1 MEETPDIYQALL
13 DGNPDGAMPIWLVW
27 RGPLIVWGLKF
38 LQDRDLVEDAVVDTY
53 TALRE
58 RVEPFNDKEHIEAW
72 LHDTMRNK
80 CWTSQRKQLQLVPL
94 FDETEYSSDLA
105 ASQSIDIKDSV
116 IMSRQI
122 ILLIM
127 KRLKKMPPK
136 RRQDCY
142 AHVFQGKTIPQIAE
156 ERGVSRPSVAKN
168 VAIGLKV
175 IRKYLID
182 MGLNF

>member
-1 MEETPDIYQALL
+1 MEETPDIYKALL

-38 LQDRDLVEDAVVDTY
+38 LKDRDLVEDAVVDTY

-58 RVEPFNDKEHIEAW
+58 RIEPFNDKEHIEAW
-72 LHDTMRNK
+72 LHDTVRNK
-80 CWTSQRKQLQLVPL
+80 CWTALRKQPQLVPL
-94 FDETEYSSDLA
+94 GDEAAYSSDLA
-105 ASQSIDIKDSV
+105 ASQSVDIKDSI

-136 RRQDCY
+136 ANRGRKGCVEAQRSQKRDNRLGR
-142 AHVFQGKTIPQIAE
+142 HPKVSDRHGIKFLKIVGVF
-156 ERGVSRPSVAKN
+156 SYKN
-168 VAIGLKV
+168 TG
-175 IRKYLID
+175 
-182 MGLNF
+182 F